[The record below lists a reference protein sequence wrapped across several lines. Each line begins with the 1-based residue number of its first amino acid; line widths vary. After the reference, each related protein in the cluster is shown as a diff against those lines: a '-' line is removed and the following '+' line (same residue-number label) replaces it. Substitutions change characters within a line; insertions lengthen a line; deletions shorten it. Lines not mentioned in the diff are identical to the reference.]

1 MECSLVRRSLFAL
14 ALALAAA
21 TTVVAAS
28 TVLAQ
33 DDEEWMPAP
42 IPDAIRLAILAD
54 VGDGDQVG
62 WTRLGDSGYVLS
74 YLRGPTRCG
83 SGGCRA
89 RVWREGPDG
98 AVEVSRLPVGRLP
111 IVALDG
117 ANAGVPTIGVT
128 ASGGGV
134 GEPAIVPAY
143 FDGEAYSDGD
153 WDNLFPVGSGS
164 VLLDEDRLGPVS
176 RLKPNQNAGGP
187 RGFGPLPRDY
197 GNYCTG
203 ARGDDWMF
211 FWDLGDEQATIRF
224 NGEIRYLKV
233 PARFMS
239 PDARSTGSP
248 FNNTQWLA
256 EDLAV
261 QFYDIA
267 PPTGGMA
274 GPESDGFN
282 LYTVSMTGVGGRDFD
297 RIEMQVHCGL

>member
-1 MECSLVRRSLFAL
+1 MRRPIFAL
-14 ALALAAA
+14 AFAVVAAA
-21 TTVVAAS
+21 TVVTAPP
-28 TVLAQ
+28 VLAQ

-42 IPDAIRLAILAD
+42 IPDAIRMAILAD
-54 VGDGDQVG
+54 AANGDQVA
-62 WTRLGDSGYVLS
+62 WTRLGESGYVLS
-74 YLRGPTRCG
+74 YLQGPSHCG

-98 AVEVSRLPVGRLP
+98 AVEVSRLPVSRLP
-111 IVALDG
+111 IVALDDE
-117 ANAGVPTIGVT
+117 NAGVPTIGVT

-134 GEPAIVPAY
+134 RDPAIVPAY
-143 FDGEAYSDGD
+143 FDGQTYSDGD

-176 RLKPNQNAGGP
+176 RLKPRQNAGGP
-187 RGFGPLPRDY
+187 RGFGPLARDY

-211 FWDLGDEQATIRF
+211 FWDIGDEQATIRF
-224 NGEIRYLKV
+224 NGEIRFLKV
-233 PARFMS
+233 PESFRS
-239 PDARSTGSP
+239 PEARSTGSP
-248 FNNTQWLA
+248 FHNTQWLT

-261 QFYDIA
+261 QIYDIA
-267 PPTGGMA
+267 PPTGGFA

-282 LYTVSMTGVGGRDFD
+282 LYTVSMTGVGGRHFD

>member
-1 MECSLVRRSLFAL
+1 MERSLVRPTIFAL

-21 TTVVAAS
+21 TTS
-28 TVLAQ
+28 PVLAQ

-42 IPDAIRLAILAD
+42 IPDSIRMAILAD
-54 VGDGDQVG
+54 AGDGDQVA
-62 WTRLGDSGYVLS
+62 WKRLGDSGYVLS
-74 YLRGPTRCG
+74 YLRGPTHCG

-98 AVEVSRLPVGRLP
+98 AVEISRLPVGHLP
-111 IVALDG
+111 IVALDE
-117 ANAGVPTIGVT
+117 ANADLPTIGVT

-134 GEPAIVPAY
+134 DEPAIVPAY
-143 FDGEAYSDGD
+143 FDGETYSDGD
-153 WDNLFPVGSGS
+153 WDNRFPLGSGS

-176 RLKPNQNAGGP
+176 RLKPTQNAGTP

-203 ARGDDWMF
+203 SRGDDWMF
-211 FWDLGDEQATIRF
+211 FWDIGDEQATIRF

-233 PARFMS
+233 PMRFTS
-239 PDARSTGSP
+239 PDAGSTDSP

-256 EDLAV
+256 KDLAL

-267 PPTGGMA
+267 PSTGGMA

-282 LYTVSMTGVGGRDFD
+282 IYTVSMTGVGAGHFD